1 MEYQHAVWYDTTPIQ
16 LYNHY
21 FKFQEMEHIM
31 YFWQSLRW
39 QANFY
44 VLWISF
50 VDEYLFWRW
59 WLAADAS
66 SICVFIFHFDPSRI
80 LPPKNF
86 VCIVTAHHTFA
97 LKKCVLFLLQH
108 ITHFQNGFNQ
118 TSFVCWIKL
127 VVRLLRG
134 FLNCWALSAGETTAE
149 PLKGQLFSAMFL
161 VSSNWDHF

>member
-1 MEYQHAVWYDTTPIQ
+1 MD
-16 LYNHY
+16 
-21 FKFQEMEHIM
+21 F
-31 YFWQSLRW
+31 
-39 QANFY
+39 
-44 VLWISF
+44 F

-59 WLAADAS
+59 WLPADAS

-161 VSSNWDHF
+161 VSSNWDFFQFSILIILNVFVRPSRLDCERGRSSLLS